1 MKLGYKLAHAVL
13 GRNVCLE
20 VGYEDAQEIA
30 NELQK
35 LDVFQSSEAFQD
47 LVAEVEE
54 GNLAALE
61 KAAKQWDFEQK
72 LKDERKKRWS

>member
-13 GRNVCLE
+13 GRNVCLQ
-20 VGYEDAQEIA
+20 VQCKDAQEIA

-61 KAAKQWDFEQK
+61 KAAKQWDFEQSI
-72 LKDERKKRWS
+72 KDERQKTWS